1 MATGSYSDSRSANRL
16 IDGPSLR
23 ETLAI
28 WIAALPPCR
37 HARESGHPG
46 QATESR
52 ALVVTIDGGEWLQG
66 AGQFNFLDR
75 LTDAVWE
82 SPKPKKK

>member
-1 MATGSYSDSRSANRL
+1 MARRCARPWLFGLQHSS
-16 IDGPSLR
+16 
-23 ETLAI
+23 
-28 WIAALPPCR
+28 PCR

-66 AGQFNFLDR
+66 AGQFNFRDR

-82 SPKPKKK
+82 SLKPKKK